1 MTDFPHVLA
10 ALHLAIGIQMYLKRI
25 FSSLI
30 LVLSSISYSVVAEES
45 LKIEDFSTFI
55 RYFYSNSK
63 FQSLHVQY
71 PLEKTSYEDSANGPT
86 EVKSNLTRENWVT
99 LTSNSF
105 SCTVNCYDVFI
116 YDKFSGVESESN
128 ERVLSYKGVDNGI
141 YEALYFRKI
150 NGDWFLV
157 KYVVSRI

>member
-1 MTDFPHVLA
+1 
-10 ALHLAIGIQMYLKRI
+10 MYLTRI
-25 FSSLI
+25 FSAII
-30 LVLSSISYSVVAEES
+30 LMLSFISYSAIAEEN

-55 RYFYSNSK
+55 RYFYSNAK

-71 PLEKTSYEDSANGPT
+71 PLAKTSYEDSVNGPI
-86 EVKSNLTRENWVT
+86 EVKTNLTKENWIT
-99 LTSNSF
+99 LISKSF

-116 YDKFSGVESESN
+116 YDKFSGVDSESD

-150 NGDWFLV
+150 SGDWFLV
-157 KYVVSRI
+157 KYVVSSI

>member
-1 MTDFPHVLA
+1 MC
-10 ALHLAIGIQMYLKRI
+10 LKRI
-25 FSSLI
+25 FIALVFIFSS
-30 LVLSSISYSVVAEES
+30 VSYSVNAEES

-55 RYFYSNSK
+55 RYFYSNAK

-71 PLEKTSYEDSANGPT
+71 PLAKTSYEDSVNGPT
-86 EVKSNLTRENWVT
+86 EVKKNLTKENWVT
-99 LTSNSF
+99 LTSKSF
-105 SCTVNCYDVFI
+105 SCTENCYDVFI
-116 YDKFSGVESESN
+116 YDKFSGVDSESN

-157 KYVVSRI
+157 KYVVSSI